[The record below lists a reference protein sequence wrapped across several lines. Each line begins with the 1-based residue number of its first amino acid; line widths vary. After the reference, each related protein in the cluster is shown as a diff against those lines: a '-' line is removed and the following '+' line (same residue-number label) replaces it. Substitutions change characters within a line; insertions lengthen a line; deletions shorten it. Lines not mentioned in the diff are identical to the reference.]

1 MRAAV
6 ALLVICSGG
15 GTSVD
20 VSTLDEL
27 QEYCAKFGTV
37 VRIRMPK
44 TTAAFNG
51 TAIVE
56 FEDKGSVE
64 TMATAAELTLRRPRL
79 LRPSC

>member
-27 QEYCAKFGTV
+27 QDAV
-37 VRIRMPK
+37 
-44 TTAAFNG
+44 A
-51 TAIVE
+51 
-56 FEDKGSVE
+56 
-64 TMATAAELTLRRPRL
+64 
-79 LRPSC
+79 LRPLRGDANHAGQVSPSVLANTNLK